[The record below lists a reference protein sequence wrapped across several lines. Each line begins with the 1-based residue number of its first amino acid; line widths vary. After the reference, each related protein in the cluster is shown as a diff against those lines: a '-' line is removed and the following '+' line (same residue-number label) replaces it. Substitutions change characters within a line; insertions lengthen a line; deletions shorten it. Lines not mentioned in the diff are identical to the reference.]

1 MSNISAYK
9 RFLSLALVFVLFVP
23 AGIKV
28 THHWFVEHE
37 QCHIHCQV
45 HEHDHGLECEQGIEH
60 EQGHEHEGAVIDKL
74 HKTCPICNFHF
85 VEFFSDE
92 SPQLTG
98 SAFALSDDCP
108 AFIQQEIST
117 EFRFLFHLRGPP
129 LHS

>member
-1 MSNISAYK
+1 MTNIKTYK
-9 RFLSLALVFVLFVP
+9 SVLSLALVFVLFVP

-28 THHWFVEHE
+28 THHLFVKHEQWHWHAHEHE
-37 QCHIHCQV
+37 
-45 HEHDHGLECEQGIEH
+45 HE
-60 EQGHEHEGAVIDKL
+60 HEHEGTVIDKV
-74 HKTCPICNFHF
+74 HKTCPICDFHF

-98 SAFALSDDCP
+98 SPFALSDDGP

-117 EFRFLFHLRGPP
+117 EFLFLFHLRGPP